1 MISLLYKE
9 LLVQKRVLGMAFL
22 YIFVFSF
29 AMKNLGEQ
37 LPLAIITAVS
47 YMFVLYGG
55 AWDEKASSDRLWNS
69 LPVPKWKIVGARYL
83 ALLVY
88 TVLVAP
94 LTTAV
99 LALLTSAGIIKAAGA
114 ASLVNALAGVGAV
127 MVLASLFL
135 PLYFAFGY
143 TKSRVLNMLVFV
155 GSFSL
160 STIVSSSVSKQ
171 PAWIAALDRLGG
183 AVVAVGAVGLVAVIA
198 VLSFFVS
205 LKLYSRREF

>member
-69 LPVPKWKIVGARYL
+69 LPVPKWKIVGAKYL
-83 ALLVY
+83 SVLVY
-88 TVLVAP
+88 V
-94 LTTAV
+94 
-99 LALLTSAGIIKAAGA
+99 
-114 ASLVNALAGVGAV
+114 AGVAGPYLGCLCSAFHGGHGEGFRRLLGWS
-127 MVLASLFL
+127 MPQGL
-135 PLYFAFGY
+135 PWQWSA
-143 TKSRVLNMLVFV
+143 
-155 GSFSL
+155 
-160 STIVSSSVSKQ
+160 
-171 PAWIAALDRLGG
+171 
-183 AVVAVGAVGLVAVIA
+183 
-198 VLSFFVS
+198 
-205 LKLYSRREF
+205 

>member
-69 LPVPKWKIVGARYL
+69 LPVPKWKIVGAKYL
-83 ALLVY
+83 SVLVY
-88 TVLVAP
+88 VAGV
-94 LTTAV
+94 AV
-99 LALLTSAGIIKAAGA
+99 LTWAVFAVLSMVGMGGISTPVRLEHAAGA
-114 ASLVNALAGVGAV
+114 AISGRREQHLPARLLRPGLHEIEDVQFADDARNLFAPLA
-127 MVLASLFL
+127 
-135 PLYFAFGY
+135 
-143 TKSRVLNMLVFV
+143 FV
-155 GSFSL
+155 GSF
-160 STIVSSSVSKQ
+160 
-171 PAWIAALDRLGG
+171 G
-183 AVVAVGAVGLVAVIA
+183 
-198 VLSFFVS
+198 
-205 LKLYSRREF
+205 

>member
-69 LPVPKWKIVGARYL
+69 LPVPKWKIVGAKYL
-83 ALLVY
+83 SVLVY
-88 TVLVAP
+88 VAGV
-94 LTTAV
+94 AV
-99 LALLTSAGIIKAAGA
+99 LTWAVFAVLSMVGMGGISTPVRLEHAAGA
-114 ASLVNALAGVGAV
+114 AISVVGVSSIYLPVYFALGYMKSRMFNLLMMLATFSLPWLLSDLLVNLPAWAAFLEKTRPVGA
-127 MVLASLFL
+127 L
-135 PLYFAFGY
+135 
-143 TKSRVLNMLVFV
+143 
-155 GSFSL
+155 
-160 STIVSSSVSKQ
+160 
-171 PAWIAALDRLGG
+171 
-183 AVVAVGAVGLVAVIA
+183 GLVAAFVVLLA
-198 VLSFFVS
+198 ALSFLVA
-205 LKLYSRREF
+205 LKLYARREF